1 MYVTNERTALRLL
14 EDSDR
19 PTNVYDI
26 GLLQY
31 GGDMRF
37 PEVGRRCVIYIGERA
52 SDGNFVAKGTGF
64 LVEVIRGK
72 RPRYYLV
79 TAHHVIRRF
88 PNPSRFAIRL
98 NETKDGR
105 AHEYQS
111 KGRHRWFGHPKD
123 RSVDAVVYP
132 WTQGTNKFQF
142 TAFSSERFVVPGGNH
157 DVGVGDE
164 VNIVGLFRKL
174 AGSERINPMVR
185 TGHIAMMA
193 EEKFDSSNYG
203 KALFHWIESL
213 TIKGFSGSPVFARQT
228 VGIELPHAERDQ
240 AKWLRGAGDL
250 YLLGL
255 LRGILSVKVQEE
267 LTGIKDKDQR
277 WHSGISMVVPAHQI
291 LEILNQPKL
300 IKYEAS
306 VFDKD
311 KKEKSNLDEETSI
324 EPSAAV
330 PKKKRRNRD
339 VLPPSISRGRFFD
352 ALEKVTKRDKE

>member
-37 PEVGRRCVIYIGERA
+37 PEVGRRCVTYIGERA

-123 RSVDAVVYP
+123 CSVDAVVYP

-157 DVGVGDE
+157 DVGVGEHE

-213 TIKGFSGSPVFARQT
+213 TIKGFQRLSGVCAPNGRYRIASRGKGPSKMVAWSGRFVLVRIVTWNT
-228 VGIELPHAERDQ
+228 VGKGSRRINRH
-240 AKWLRGAGDL
+240 
-250 YLLGL
+250 
-255 LRGILSVKVQEE
+255 
-267 LTGIKDKDQR
+267 QR
-277 WHSGISMVVPAHQI
+277 
-291 LEILNQPKL
+291 
-300 IKYEAS
+300 
-306 VFDKD
+306 
-311 KKEKSNLDEETSI
+311 
-324 EPSAAV
+324 
-330 PKKKRRNRD
+330 
-339 VLPPSISRGRFFD
+339 
-352 ALEKVTKRDKE
+352 